1 MKLPGFDNTPDDI
14 KSLKG
19 EFEALRNGDAD
30 RLNRFRMYR
39 EENEQAR
46 DGNAAQFS
54 GSSDYDVVR
63 GQRAPK
69 RHSIP
74 LPFGQA
80 MTVKHS
86 YRIAGRLPDVVV
98 DRREETPQER
108 FRSDTMEKMVWGIIR
123 ESKGE
128 AEFADAAWD
137 GSQLGASCFSIYW
150 DIKKQMPIFK
160 SLDPSGVLVVRG
172 LDDPFSFQRFYRFW
186 CVPKSTF
193 QAEYRDSIFR
203 GEPVKVGEAS
213 SDEVTI
219 VQCSDK
225 NKMIRFA
232 LEDGIGLEEGDHN
245 YGFVPYTVIPNIGPQ
260 RRIWGWADYEFTR
273 SLVQYLPQLL
283 GREADILRAVANG
296 SYLEKGTGQSPESL
310 NVALQKGGVIPS
322 KRDSSI
328 EPIQPPDVPAFADA
342 HRESVMQ
349 YIKMLGFAPDAAWGD
364 GAAGSGSDR
373 GLQMQPLA
381 ELSRMKQLNWSV
393 GLSRLFAMAFEM
405 IEGQQVGTARYRGKT
420 KKGSRR
426 SPFNLLIGPDQAPV
440 QEPNDQYNPDSL
452 TEGTDEEFIEVPR
465 DPETLF
471 DGDHDVRFEWQT
483 ESQDPSDPAFVMSEL
498 NKFQQ
503 GAQSLRTTLENL
515 GVESPEDEM
524 NLIEQESE
532 RFPWLRQGMIQ
543 MLKAQMDNQQGAGG
557 GAPEDVGTGLD
568 SGLGTMLS
576 GSAATDADAGA
587 SALNGDVS
595 GPLYGG
601 A

>member
-1 MKLPGFDNTPDDI
+1 MNLPGFDRTPDDI
-14 KSLKG
+14 KKMKA
-19 EFEALRNGDAD
+19 EFEALRNAEAP
-30 RLNRFRMYR
+30 RLSRYR
-39 EENEQAR
+39 DYRAENESSR
-46 DGNAAQFS
+46 DGDVLQFQ
-54 GSSDYDVVR
+54 GNSDYDVVR
-63 GQRAPK
+63 GQRGPM
-69 RHSIP
+69 RHNIP

-98 DRREETPQER
+98 DRREESPQER

-128 AEFADAAWD
+128 TEFADAAWD

-150 DIKKQMPIFK
+150 NVKKQMPIFK
-160 SLDPSGVLVVRG
+160 SLDPAGVLVVRG
-172 LDDPFSFQRFYRFW
+172 LDDPFDFQRFYRFW
-186 CVPKSTF
+186 SVPKSTF
-193 QAEYRDSIFR
+193 QAEYRNSIFR
-203 GEPVKVGEAS
+203 EKPVEVDRAS
-213 SDEVTI
+213 GDEVTI

-225 NKMIRFA
+225 DKMIRFQ
-232 LEDGIGLEEGDHN
+232 LEDGIGLDEWDHR

-296 SYLEKGTGQSPESL
+296 SYLEKGTGQSPEAL
-310 NVALQKGGVIPS
+310 NAALQKGGVIPS
-322 KRDSSI
+322 KRESSV

-373 GLQMQPLA
+373 GLQLQPLA
-381 ELSRMKQLNWSV
+381 ELSTMKQLNWSV
-393 GLSRLFAMAFEM
+393 GLSRLFKMAFEM
-405 IEGQQVGTARYRGKT
+405 IEGQQVGTARYRGIKS
-420 KKGSRR
+420 KGARR
-426 SPFNLLIGPDQAPV
+426 SPFNILIGPGL
-440 QEPNDQYNPDSL
+440 EPEATPNPDYNPEAL
-452 TEGTDEEFIEVPR
+452 GGEGEDFIDVPR
-465 DPETLF
+465 DPEVLF
-471 DGDHDVRFEWQT
+471 DGDHDVRFEWAKT
-483 ESQDPSDPAFVMSEL
+483 NADPNDPAFVMSEL

-557 GAPEDVGTGLD
+557 GAPTDVATGLD
-568 SGLGTMLS
+568 DGLGQMLTPD
-576 GSAATDADAGA
+576 GAALDADGGA
-587 SALNGDVS
+587 TGLNSSVS